1 MISADM
7 FVATAASHMVSRC
20 VFLDILFHPKIQTPI
35 KTDSRKKASVA
46 SMANGAPK
54 ISPTYREYSDQFK
67 PNWNS
72 MVIPVTTPRA
82 KLIRNSLPQN
92 LVIRNQVSSPV
103 NTYLVSIQAVMM
115 DNPSVS
121 GTNIQ

>member
-1 MISADM
+1 MD
-7 FVATAASHMVSRC
+7 TRC
-20 VFLDILFHPKIQTPI
+20 AFLDILFQPKIQTPI

-46 SMANGAPK
+46 SMARGAPK
-54 ISPTYREYSDQFK
+54 ISPTYREYSAQFI

-72 MVIPVTTPRA
+72 IVIPVTTPKA
-82 KLIRNSLPQN
+82 KFMRNSLPQN
-92 LVIRNQVSSPV
+92 LVMRNQVSSPV
-103 NTYLVSIQAVMM
+103 VTYLVSIQAVIM